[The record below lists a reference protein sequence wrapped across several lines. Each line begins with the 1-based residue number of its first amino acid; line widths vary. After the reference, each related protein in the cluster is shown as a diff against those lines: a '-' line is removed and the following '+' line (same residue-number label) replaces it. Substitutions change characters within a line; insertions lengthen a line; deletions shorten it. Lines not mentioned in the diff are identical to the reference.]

1 MGVSRDRDLWQGI
14 KAEKKTRKKAIVL
27 VVTKIYY
34 FIFYRIPPEIQ
45 VHYQLK
51 KIWRILERWKN
62 WSQET
67 KQRC

>member
-14 KAEKKTRKKAIVL
+14 KEDKKIRKKAIVL

>member
-1 MGVSRDRDLWQGI
+1 MGDRGEWGIGGNGDRDPWQGI

-27 VVTKIYY
+27 VVTKIYH

-51 KIWRILERWKN
+51 KI
-62 WSQET
+62 
-67 KQRC
+67 

>member
-1 MGVSRDRDLWQGI
+1 MGVRRDRDLWQGI
-14 KAEKKTRKKAIVL
+14 KAENKTRKKAIVL

>member
-1 MGVSRDRDLWQGI
+1 MGDRGEWDLWQGI

-51 KIWRILERWKN
+51 KI
-62 WSQET
+62 
-67 KQRC
+67 

>member
-1 MGVSRDRDLWQGI
+1 MGDRGEWDLWQGI

-45 VHYQLK
+45 VDYQLK

-62 WSQET
+62 
-67 KQRC
+67 

>member
-1 MGVSRDRDLWQGI
+1 MGDRDLWQGI
-14 KAEKKTRKKAIVL
+14 KEDKKIRKKAIVL

>member
-1 MGVSRDRDLWQGI
+1 MGVSGDRDLWQGI
-14 KAEKKTRKKAIVL
+14 KADKKIRKKAIVL